1 MTDEPAP
8 TADVDARIA
17 TVAVGSDLTIIG
29 DALVATRSDILER
42 WLAAARKQPFHR
54 ERPDGAIA
62 DHIPTLFDAIT
73 TVLRESARREATA
86 PLEDPDIE
94 AAATAHAQARFE
106 QGLGPIAVATEFRLL
121 RQEISRAIA
130 AMLDDSAPAS
140 DVVAGLA
147 IVGDALDGAAA
158 IGLASLS
165 DRIETLRESFL
176 ATTVHDVRQP
186 ITLVEGSLRL
196 AERWLQASPVDT
208 DRLTES
214 VADALA
220 ASGELVA
227 MIDTLSDAS
236 QVAMGA
242 LDADPEPASLETI
255 VREAVEAF
263 GATAR
268 ERVTL
273 EIPAGR
279 HLIGLWDPRLLRRV
293 VANLV
298 GNALKYSPEGAHVRV
313 TVGPGTTWIGPA
325 HRQTTTGSGWVR
337 TNWPP
342 CSTDSRVRSGP
353 AAWACPVSGWACMPA
368 AASSRSTGAP
378 SKSPRMG
385 RAPGRRWS
393 WSCRS
398 SIPTRTTSR
407 IGPVGSG
414 ATRLERRPHR
424 AAGATGP
431 RPLPPLRASSPS
443 AAVVCSSAASTRA
456 PPIAPSR

>member
-1 MTDEPAP
+1 MTNEPAP

-29 DALVATRSDILER
+29 DALVATRSDILDR

-106 QGLGPIAVATEFRLL
+106 QGLGPIAVATEFRIL

-130 AMLDDSAPAS
+130 AMLEDSAPAS

-298 GNALKYSPEGAHVRV
+298 GNALKYSPEGAQVRV
-313 TVGPGTTWIGPA
+313 TVGPGTSGSARLTVNDDGIGMG
-325 HRQTTTGSGWVR
+325 Q
-337 TNWPP
+337 
-342 CSTDSRVRSGP
+342 DEL
-353 AAWACPVSGWACMPA
+353 AAVFDRFTRAERA
-368 AASSRSTGAP
+368 R
-378 SKSPRMG
+378 RMG
-385 RAPGRRWS
+385 VPGLGLGLYA
-393 WSCRS
+393 CRGIVTLHGGTIEVTS
-398 SIPTRTTSR
+398 DGAGTGTTV
-407 IGPVGSG
+407 IVE
-414 ATRLERRPHR
+414 L
-424 AAGATGP
+424 
-431 RPLPPLRASSPS
+431 PLLDAD
-443 AAVVCSSAASTRA
+443 ADD
-456 PPIAPSR
+456 

>member
-29 DALVATRSDILER
+29 DALVATRSDILDR

-86 PLEDPDIE
+86 PLEDPAIE

-130 AMLDDSAPAS
+130 AMLEDSAPAS

-227 MIDTLSDAS
+227 MIETLSDAS

-242 LDADPEPASLETI
+242 LDADPEPASLETV

-298 GNALKYSPEGAHVRV
+298 GNAMKYSPEGAHVRV
-313 TVGPGTTWIGPA
+313 TVGPGTPGSARLTVNDDGIG
-325 HRQTTTGSGWVR
+325 
-337 TNWPP
+337 
-342 CSTDSRVRSGP
+342 
-353 AAWACPVSGWACMPA
+353 
-368 AASSRSTGAP
+368 
-378 SKSPRMG
+378 MG
-385 RAPGRRWS
+385 QDE
-393 WSCRS
+393 
-398 SIPTRTTSR
+398 
-407 IGPVGSG
+407 
-414 ATRLERRPHR
+414 L
-424 AAGATGP
+424 
-431 RPLPPLRASSPS
+431 
-443 AAVVCSSAASTRA
+443 AAVFDRFTRA
-456 PPIAPSR
+456 ERARRLGVPGLGLGLYACRGIVTLHGGTIEVTSDGPGTGTTVVVELPLLDPDADD

>member
-1 MTDEPAP
+1 MTNEPAP

-29 DALVATRSDILER
+29 DALVATRSDILDR

-106 QGLGPIAVATEFRLL
+106 QGLGPIAVATEFRIL

-130 AMLDDSAPAS
+130 AMLEDSAPAS

-298 GNALKYSPEGAHVRV
+298 GNALKYSPEGAQVRV
-313 TVGPGTTWIGPA
+313 TVGPGTSGSARLTVNDDGIGMG
-325 HRQTTTGSGWVR
+325 Q
-337 TNWPP
+337 
-342 CSTDSRVRSGP
+342 DEL
-353 AAWACPVSGWACMPA
+353 AAVFDRFTRAERA
-368 AASSRSTGAP
+368 R
-378 SKSPRMG
+378 RMG
-385 RAPGRRWS
+385 VPGLGLGLYA
-393 WSCRS
+393 CRGIVTLHGGTIEVTS
-398 SIPTRTTSR
+398 DGAGTGTT
-407 IGPVGSG
+407 VVVE
-414 ATRLERRPHR
+414 L
-424 AAGATGP
+424 
-431 RPLPPLRASSPS
+431 PLLDAD
-443 AAVVCSSAASTRA
+443 ADD
-456 PPIAPSR
+456 

>member
-1 MTDEPAP
+1 MTEEPAP
-8 TADVDARIA
+8 TADVDARVA
-17 TVAVGSDLTIIG
+17 TVAAGSDLTIIG
-29 DALVATRSDILER
+29 DALVATRSDILDR

-62 DHIPTLFDAIT
+62 DHIPALFDAIAS
-73 TVLRESARREATA
+73 VLRERSQREATA
-86 PLEDPDIE
+86 PLEDPGVE

-106 QGLGPIAVATEFRLL
+106 QGLGPIAVVTEFRIL

-130 AMLDDSAPAS
+130 AMLEDSAPAS

-158 IGLASLS
+158 IGLTSLS

-176 ATTVHDVRQP
+176 ATTVHDIRQP

-196 AERWLQASPVDT
+196 AERWLHASPVDT

-242 LDADPEPASLETI
+242 LEPDPEPASLETI
-255 VREAVEAF
+255 VREAVDAF

-273 EIPAGR
+273 EVPSGR

-298 GNALKYSPEGAHVRV
+298 GNALKYSPEAGHVRV
-313 TVGPGTTWIGPA
+313 SVGPGRDGSARLTVHDDGIGMGPDELA
-325 HRQTTTGSGWVR
+325 AVFGRFTR
-337 TNWPP
+337 TERARRLGVP
-342 CSTDSRVRSGP
+342 GLGLGLY
-353 AAWACPVSGWACMPA
+353 ACRGIVTLHGGTIEVT
-368 AASSRSTGAP
+368 STGQGA
-378 SKSPRMG
+378 G
-385 RAPGRRWS
+385 
-393 WSCRS
+393 
-398 SIPTRTTSR
+398 TT
-407 IGPVGSG
+407 VVVE
-414 ATRLERRPHR
+414 L
-424 AAGATGP
+424 
-431 RPLPPLRASSPS
+431 PLLDTDADD
-443 AAVVCSSAASTRA
+443 
-456 PPIAPSR
+456 

>member
-29 DALVATRSDILER
+29 DALVATRSDILDR

-86 PLEDPDIE
+86 PLEDPAIE
-94 AAATAHAQARFE
+94 AAATAHAQAQFE

-130 AMLDDSAPAS
+130 AMLEDSAPAS

-165 DRIETLRESFL
+165 DRIETLRKSFL

-255 VREAVEAF
+255 VREALEAF

-313 TVGPGTTWIGPA
+313 TVGPGTSGSARLTVSDDGIGMG
-325 HRQTTTGSGWVR
+325 Q
-337 TNWPP
+337 
-342 CSTDSRVRSGP
+342 DEL
-353 AAWACPVSGWACMPA
+353 AAVFDQFTRADRA
-368 AASSRSTGAP
+368 R
-378 SKSPRMG
+378 RMG
-385 RAPGRRWS
+385 VPGLGLGLYA
-393 WSCRS
+393 CRGIVTLHGGTIEVTS
-398 SIPTRTTSR
+398 DGPGTGTT
-407 IGPVGSG
+407 VVVE
-414 ATRLERRPHR
+414 L
-424 AAGATGP
+424 
-431 RPLPPLRASSPS
+431 PLLDSDADD
-443 AAVVCSSAASTRA
+443 
-456 PPIAPSR
+456 